1 MFKTQSTWGGGRHL
15 IFKISFKDGDLRTNE
30 KQSKEVLNEALLTFS
45 SLRLLTGCV
54 ISPYPCSSIYQPPR
68 VYYKGSK
75 TQDGALAPTSQ
86 I

>member
-1 MFKTQSTWGGGRHL
+1 M

-54 ISPYPCSSIYQPPR
+54 IYHHTPVVPYISLRECITKVQKP
-68 VYYKGSK
+68 KME
-75 TQDGALAPTSQ
+75 L
-86 I
+86 